1 MCYFYGMKP
10 NAYRAQL
17 AAGIT
22 LTRIEGKDVL
32 FSVKSGDSYGLNE
45 IAARMLALLLESD
58 AAAAA
63 GQLTAEYAAPEAEIR
78 EDMDSLAKVLA
89 EARLIDIIG

>member
-1 MCYFYGMKP
+1 MKP
-10 NAYRAQL
+10 NAYCAQL

-45 IAARMLALLLESD
+45 VAAHMLSLLLETD
-58 AAAAA
+58 AASAA
-63 GQLTAEYAAPEAEIR
+63 GQLAAEYAAPEAEIR
-78 EDMDSLAKVLA
+78 EDLDELARMLA
-89 EARLIDIIG
+89 EARLIDIIEQ